1 MTQQL
6 PEYGVLVYQ
15 VLPEKTRPGG
25 EMALGLCAKGVIV
38 YEVRNNSRIATSR
51 FQWREIEKILAYVSV
66 TQLIM
71 THASFFFNL
80 LSL

>member
-1 MTQQL
+1 MALFSFQVAQQL

-15 VLPEKTRPGG
+15 VLPEKTRLEG
-25 EMALGLCAKGVIV
+25 EMALGICAKGVIV

-66 TQLIM
+66 T
-71 THASFFFNL
+71 L
-80 LSL
+80 LT